1 MFQPAHLCPMSCSPV
16 AVEAEPVHHA
26 AGTESQGVAGLIDD
40 PHKGIGARDS
50 CQPVLG
56 AVAAM
61 HEVCQITLQKQT
73 ASTV

>member
-1 MFQPAHLCPMSCSPV
+1 MSGSPV

-26 AGTESQGVAGLIDD
+26 AGAESQGVAGLIDN
-40 PHKGIGARDS
+40 PHEGVGTRDS
-50 CQPVLG
+50 RQPVLG